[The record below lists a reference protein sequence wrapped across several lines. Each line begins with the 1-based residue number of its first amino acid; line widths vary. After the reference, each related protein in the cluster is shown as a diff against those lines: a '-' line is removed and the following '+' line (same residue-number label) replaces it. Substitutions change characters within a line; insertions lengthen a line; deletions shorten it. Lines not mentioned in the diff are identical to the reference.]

1 MVFLCEYW
9 RAYSSSQL
17 GTVSTM
23 HVTAKENYYV
33 LHPGGGAPNDR
44 IRSDEVSSPRSNHE
58 KADSRLI
65 QHAKLAAATYNNV
78 IIKSPDTDVP
88 ML

>member
-1 MVFLCEYW
+1 MNKESLVVFLCEYW

-33 LHPGGGAPNDR
+33 LHPGGGG
-44 IRSDEVSSPRSNHE
+44 S
-58 KADSRLI
+58 K
-65 QHAKLAAATYNNV
+65 
-78 IIKSPDTDVP
+78 
-88 ML
+88 

>member
-23 HVTAKENYYV
+23 HVTAKENCYV
-33 LHPGGGAPNDR
+33 LHPGGGLQM
-44 IRSDEVSSPRSNHE
+44 IVLEVMKCLPCE
-58 KADSRLI
+58 
-65 QHAKLAAATYNNV
+65 ATMKKPTV
-78 IIKSPDTDVP
+78 G
-88 ML
+88 